1 MNPDTTYTRT
11 LKRAI
16 EMAGGEAKLAERLG
30 TSPDVLRKW
39 ISGELRPPSKVYFA
53 ALEIVQV
60 SISELTKRRIP
71 KRGG

>member
-16 EMAGGEAKLAERLG
+16 EVAGDEAKLAERLR

-39 ISGELRPPSKVYFA
+39 LLGELKPPTKIYFA
-53 ALEIVQV
+53 ALNIVQT
-60 SISELTKRRIP
+60 SITQRLRKS
-71 KRGG
+71 

>member
-16 EMAGGEAKLAERLG
+16 EMAGGEAKLAEKLG
-30 TSPDVLRKW
+30 TSLEVLRKW
-39 ISGELRPPSKVYFA
+39 LSGELKPPSKVYLA

-60 SISELTKRRIP
+60 SITQRMPKPRR
-71 KRGG
+71 

>member
-16 EMAGGEAKLAERLG
+16 EVAGDEAKLAERLR

-39 ISGELRPPSKVYFA
+39 VMGELKPPTKIYFA
-53 ALEIVQV
+53 ALNIVQT
-60 SISELTKRRIP
+60 SITQRLRKS
-71 KRGG
+71 

>member
-16 EMAGGEAKLAERLG
+16 EVAGDEAKLAERLR

-39 ISGELRPPSKVYFA
+39 LSGELKPPTKVYFA
-53 ALEIVQV
+53 ALNIVQT
-60 SISELTKRRIP
+60 SITQRLRKS
-71 KRGG
+71 

>member
-16 EMAGGEAKLAERLG
+16 EMVGSEAKLAERLR

-39 ISGELRPPSKVYFA
+39 LSGELQPPSKVYFA
-53 ALEIVQV
+53 ALEIVQI
-60 SISELTKRRIP
+60 SITQRMRIP
-71 KRGG
+71 KPR